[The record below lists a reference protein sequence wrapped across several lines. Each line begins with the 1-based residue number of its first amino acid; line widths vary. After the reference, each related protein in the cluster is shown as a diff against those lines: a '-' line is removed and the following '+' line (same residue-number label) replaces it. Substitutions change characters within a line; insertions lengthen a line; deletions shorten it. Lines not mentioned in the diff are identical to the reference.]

1 MFLPRINRE
10 LQAFA
15 AQWNNHGVR
24 TEHYQTPL
32 QLFVGRSL
40 ELANTD
46 LTAVHDMF
54 RESDNVSTS
63 GVVDEIEWHE
73 SGTVDVGEVPCPISD
88 QALQILQQTVDPLSD
103 SPELGIDLYM
113 QACHFL
119 ADNV

>member
-1 MFLPRINRE
+1 M
-10 LQAFA
+10 
-15 AQWNNHGVR
+15 
-24 TEHYQTPL
+24 
-32 QLFVGRSL
+32 
-40 ELANTD
+40 
-46 LTAVHDMF
+46 
-54 RESDNVSTS
+54 STS

-88 QALQILQQTVDPLSD
+88 QALQRLQQTVDPLSD